1 MRHSTSKKDS
11 IRIKMMELETEN
23 NNNKAKLDII
33 NGRLS

>member
-11 IRIKMMELETEN
+11 IRIKMIELETEN